1 MKYFMVFLTFFLSS
15 QLLAGEILTATV
27 ARIKNHV
34 VTSREVQM
42 QFILDKTLKNES
54 LVYHDKDPVE
64 QLVREWLLYFEA
76 KNFYASKL
84 SSNKKAVFFKKASQS
99 LRTLSEWKKLGVTS
113 SELKAMLDR
122 KLEAK
127 RLFLFKKEASI
138 LPVSD
143 SEIEAEYKQNRIRYG
158 TLSFDQVKAKIKKRK
173 TEENLGQRL
182 NNWFEVLE
190 KKYRVQ
196 RFAKYNKAP

>member
-1 MKYFMVFLTFFLSS
+1 MRSFIALFVLLMSTSS
-15 QLLAGEILTATV
+15 FSGEILTTTV

-42 QFILDKTLKNES
+42 QYLLDKTLKGES

-64 QLVREWLLYFEA
+64 QLIREWLLYFEA
-76 KNFYASKL
+76 KNFYASAYSGRKSDL
-84 SSNKKAVFFKKASQS
+84 FYNKANSR
-99 LRTLSEWKKLGVTS
+99 LRKIKEWGKLGVTS
-113 SELKAMLDR
+113 SELKSMVGR
-122 KLEAK
+122 KLEAR

-158 TLSFDQVKAKIKKRK
+158 TLSFDQVKEKIKKRK
-173 TEENLGQRL
+173 TEENLKQRL
-182 NNWFEVLE
+182 ENWFEVLE

-196 RFAKYNKAP
+196 RFTKYNKTS